1 MRLTRPLPRHT
12 AAAPPARVVA
22 TASQPTTAPATFAA
36 AVGEW
41 DGMLVSFSRNGT
53 PQELPPAYV
62 PEAYR
67 EWGVSVCD
75 WQTQA
80 SVTTTEGGALR
91 YRLRRLVR
99 WKGRGLDCL

>member
-1 MRLTRPLPRHT
+1 MRLTRPLPRP
-12 AAAPPARVVA
+12 ACAPPRSRIVA
-22 TASQPTTAPATFAA
+22 AASQPTVAPATFAA

-41 DGMLVSFSRNGT
+41 DGMLVAFSRDGT
-53 PQELPPAYV
+53 PVELPPTYV

-67 EWGVSVCD
+67 EWGVAVCD

-80 SVTTTEGGALR
+80 SVTTTDQGALR

-99 WKGRGLDCL
+99 CGRGGECL